1 MTSVLTSKS
10 PPPASAPAPKLSSPL
25 QSAMTQ
31 EKSAAQNHNGDNS
44 LLMKQY
50 YLWAVVIIVFLVVV
64 FWYGNTREVKNRIRR
79 WNTDRVHWV
88 RDSKVF
94 TVILTVLGVV
104 ALAWACG
111 YSSSCYSSVGDDMK
125 CKMMTG
131 LFILVM
137 VLLLAAF
144 LMLFSGRLNGAY
156 WLSIAIFV
164 IGLLGTAGL
173 LMSKMLVQ
181 GFTMMLFVLVL
192 ALPLLVAT
200 YRLRRNNR
208 RGHHH
213 HRSSRV
219 DVGHG
224 HGHGHGHGRRGR
236 EGSDHHD
243 GHHDDH
249 HDGESE
255 CSDSVSSVDSA
266 SSDGHHE

>member
-1 MTSVLTSKS
+1 MSTALSSKS
-10 PPPASAPAPKLSSPL
+10 PQQSPSQPLVGSPVVPSS
-25 QSAMTQ
+25 QQKNAGSTYDV
-31 EKSAAQNHNGDNS
+31 SNS
-44 LLMKQY
+44 MLMKQY

-111 YSSSCYSSVGDDMK
+111 YSASCFSSHGDDMK
-125 CKMMTG
+125 CKLMTG
-131 LFILVM
+131 VFLLIM

-144 LMLFSGRLNGAY
+144 LCLFSGRLGAAY

-164 IGLLGTAGL
+164 IGLLGTAAL
-173 LMSKMLVQ
+173 LMSKMLLQ
-181 GFTMMLFVLVL
+181 GFAMMLFVLVL

-200 YRLRRNNR
+200 YRIRRNNR

-213 HRSSRV
+213 HHHGGRV
-219 DVGHG
+219 DAVR
-224 HGHGHGHGRRGR
+224 RRGR
-236 EGSDHHD
+236 EGGDDEDSHHD
-243 GHHDDH
+243 
-249 HDGESE
+249 ESE
-255 CSDSVSSVDSA
+255 CSDSASSVDSESNA
-266 SSDGHHE
+266 SHRD